1 MVPQSQDPVSAI
13 EAAIIA
19 LRHFRPRGPGRAG
32 HEGPPWMR
40 GGPHRGAE
48 QDGPGVEHMPQV
60 RGYRGPHDRTM
71 GGAARFRLL
80 AALRDKDGLSV
91 SEIAD
96 LIGVDQPRASRL
108 VNESAE
114 RGLVT
119 RRADERDA
127 RRSVVELTEQ
137 GRSILTKTNES
148 RRTAVADAVAGFTPE
163 ETATFAALLTRFVA
177 DWTQHDGG
185 HRGP

>member
-1 MVPQSQDPVSAI
+1 MQSESQEPVAAI
-13 EAAIIA
+13 EAAVIA
-19 LRHFRPRGPGRAG
+19 LRHLRPRGPGRAG
-32 HEGPPWMR
+32 HDGPPWMR
-40 GGPHRGAE
+40 GGPHHGAD
-48 QDGPGVEHMPQV
+48 DGSDLEHMPRV

-80 AALRDKDGLSV
+80 AALRERDGLSV
-91 SEIAD
+91 SELAE
-96 LIGVDQPRASRL
+96 LVGVDQPRASRL

-137 GRSILTKTNES
+137 GRSILSKTNES
-148 RRTAVADAVAGFTPE
+148 RRTAVADAVAGFSAE
-163 ETATFAALLTRFVA
+163 ETATFAALLTRFVEG
-177 DWTQHDGG
+177 WT
-185 HRGP
+185 R